1 MFQHIL
7 VPTDGSLLSASAV
20 DKALEFA
27 RDAGAK
33 VTVLTAIE
41 PFHTFSTDSKQLAD
55 TRTTYELHSEA
66 EAARYLAEAESKA
79 KALGVECNLVQVE
92 HEHPYRAIIDTATKS
107 GCDLIAMA
115 SHGRRGVSAVIIGSE
130 TSKVLTHSSIPV
142 LVYR

>member
-1 MFQHIL
+1 
-7 VPTDGSLLSASAV
+7 
-20 DKALEFA
+20 
-27 RDAGAK
+27 
-33 VTVLTAIE
+33 VLTAIE

-107 GCDLIAMA
+107 GLRSDRHGIAWPSRA
-115 SHGRRGVSAVIIGSE
+115 FQLLSSAVRQARS
-130 TSKVLTHSSIPV
+130 
-142 LVYR
+142 

>member
-1 MFQHIL
+1 M
-7 VPTDGSLLSASAV
+7 
-20 DKALEFA
+20 
-27 RDAGAK
+27 
-33 VTVLTAIE
+33 LTAIE

-115 SHGRRGVSAVIIGSE
+115 SHGQRGVSAVIIGSE

>member
-1 MFQHIL
+1 
-7 VPTDGSLLSASAV
+7 
-20 DKALEFA
+20 
-27 RDAGAK
+27 
-33 VTVLTAIE
+33 
-41 PFHTFSTDSKQLAD
+41 
-55 TRTTYELHSEA
+55 
-66 EAARYLAEAESKA
+66 
-79 KALGVECNLVQVE
+79 VECNLVQVE